1 MNYITLFSYPQTG
14 EVGRFVKDVM
24 QKKVI
29 RFKPDDTLK
38 DVVAKFSEKGI
49 SGAPVV
55 DEEKRVIGIITEA
68 DIFYTLKEE
77 PRDFRMV
84 HMFPDAKMIGLSF
97 EEIPSDKKTE
107 EVLVELGGI
116 KVSEMM
122 KKGVKTVG
130 PEDKIKVVIDIVAS
144 GLINRVPVVE
154 GGKLVGIVSRGD
166 IIKGMS
172 ELVE

>member
-1 MNYITLFSYPQTG
+1 ML
-14 EVGRFVKDVM
+14 VKDVM

-29 RFKPDDTLK
+29 TFKPDDTLK
-38 DVVAKFSEKGI
+38 DVVEKFSEKGI

-55 DEEKRVIGIITEA
+55 DDENKVIGIVTEA
-68 DIFYTLKEE
+68 DVFHTLKEE
-77 PRDFRMV
+77 PREFRMV

-97 EEIPSDKKTE
+97 QEVPTDKKAE

-116 KVSEMM
+116 PVSEFM
-122 KKGVKTVG
+122 KKGVRTVG
-130 PEDKIKVVIDIVAS
+130 PEDKIKAVIDIVAP
-144 GLINRVPVVE
+144 GTINRVPVVE
-154 GGKLVGIVSRGD
+154 DGKLVGIVSRGD